1 MEIVRVTM
9 PRGLARVMIVL
20 AMLSATGAAQTT
32 KGFEISGTVTDQ
44 QGAVLPDASVVLLR
58 AAVRLQETKSGP
70 SGGFAFHNVAPGEY
84 VVEVQRSG
92 FARADEKVSVQS
104 APARV
109 AIEMRVVGPGQ
120 QITVTAELGSLRT
133 EESSTA
139 TKANI
144 PINEIPQGI
153 GVANQALIQ
162 SQQDIR
168 FADAAE
174 NISGVNRDV
183 LAAGS
188 VGDALTIRGLPLGVF
203 SNYYRDGFVFDG
215 MVPSDTTN
223 VDRVEVLKG
232 PSSVLYGRAASG
244 GIVNLITK
252 EPLPVTH
259 GVFSLQA
266 DRYGSVRPTFDV
278 TGPIGSGDKLFY
290 RLNAEFADSS
300 NFRDAF
306 HDRRYFLTP
315 ALTWKPE
322 QATTVRLQFE
332 YLHARNTTDYGIP
345 ALGDRPATVPI
356 SNFYG
361 EPWQYSL
368 LQNRTGSIDVSH
380 TFAQRWAVRSR
391 FRAALTNWDYLDVSS
406 GFIDADNRTIIRFSE
421 DAAYPLRFYD
431 WQTDLTGIFK
441 TGPIEHN
448 VLIGFEYGRQQVVQD
463 AIFGD
468 APPIDLFDP
477 VPFSQARPDNAT
489 LIANFFNP
497 SSPDYFP
504 LNGTTKLFTHG
515 GYIQDQITLLPGLK
529 VLAGARFEGF
539 TQRYDEI
546 IYGTHNRQD
555 NLAALPRIGV
565 TYQPIQPITI
575 YASWSRSFSPTLAAQ
590 FTPGGQP
597 FEPERGH
604 QYEAGVRTTEFHG
617 RLSSSLSFYRI
628 RAANLL
634 ITNPGNPLASIQIGT
649 TESKGIEFETAG
661 RIRSGWDVT
670 FSYAYNQANI
680 VEDPV
685 YPVGNIFQNAPRHSG
700 SLWTVYEVQRGP
712 LRGLSFGGGV
722 RALSYRFVDPSNDVV
737 LPGYGR
743 LDAMASYAFGR
754 IRKSERPF
762 KLSVN
767 VQNVTDRRYFESGN
781 TPSVIFPGSPVNVLS
796 RLEVRF

>member
-1 MEIVRVTM
+1 MCAAQANT
-9 PRGLARVMIVL
+9 
-20 AMLSATGAAQTT
+20 TGA
-32 KGFEISGTVTDQ
+32 GGREIIGVVTDQ
-44 QGAVLPDASVVLLR
+44 QGAVLPDAAVFLLSQT
-58 AAVRLQETKSGP
+58 VRLQQTRSGP
-70 SGGFAFHNVAPGEY
+70 KGEFTFYNVAPGEY
-84 VVEVQRSG
+84 VLEVQRAG
-92 FARADEKVSVQS
+92 FARADDQVSVKS
-104 APARV
+104 APV
-109 AIEMRVVGPGQ
+109 HVSIQMKVVGPGQ
-120 QITVTAELGSLRT
+120 QVNVTAEVDSFRP

-144 PINEIPQGI
+144 PLNETPQGI
-153 GVANQALIQ
+153 GVANEALIQ

-183 LAAGS
+183 LASGS

-215 MVPSDTTN
+215 MVPSDNTN
-223 VDRVEVLKG
+223 VDRVEILKG
-232 PSSVLYGRAASG
+232 PASVLYGRAASG

-252 EPLPVTH
+252 EPLPATH
-259 GVFSLQA
+259 GVFSFQG
-266 DRYGSVRPTFDV
+266 DRYGSVRPTFDI
-278 TGPIGSGDKLFY
+278 TGPIGSSNNLFY
-290 RLNAEFADSS
+290 RVNAEIADYS

-306 HDRRYFLTP
+306 GDRRYFLAP

-322 QATTVRLQFE
+322 QATTIRLQFE
-332 YLHARNTTDYGIP
+332 YLHGRNTTDYGIP
-345 ALGDRPATVPI
+345 ALGDRPAPVPI

-368 LQNRTGSIDVSH
+368 LQGRTGSVDVSH
-380 TFAQRWAVRSR
+380 TFSQRWTVRSR
-391 FRAALTNWDYLDVSS
+391 FRAALTNWDYLDVST
-406 GFIDADNRTIIRFSE
+406 GFIDSDNRTIVRFSE

-448 VLIGFEYGRQQVVQD
+448 ILIGFEYGNQQVVQD
-463 AIFGD
+463 AIFSD
-468 APPIDLFDP
+468 APPIDLYNP
-477 VPFSQARPDNAT
+477 VPFSRTRPDNAT
-489 LIANFFNP
+489 LIDNFFNP

-555 NLAALPRIGV
+555 NVAALPRVGV
-565 TYQPIQPITI
+565 TYQPIEPVTL
-575 YASWSRSFSPTLAAQ
+575 YASYSRSFSPTLAAQ

-597 FEPERGH
+597 FEPEHGH
-604 QYEAGVRTTEFHG
+604 QYEAGVRSTEFHG
-617 RLSSSLSFYRI
+617 RLSSTLSFYRI
-628 RAANLL
+628 RASNLL

-649 TESKGIEFETAG
+649 AESKGIEFDTSG
-661 RIRSGWDVT
+661 RILPGWDVT
-670 FSYAYNQANI
+670 FAYAFSQSNI

-685 YPVGNIFQNAPRHSG
+685 YPIGNVFQNAPRHSG
-700 SLWTVYEVQRGP
+700 SLWTVYEVQRGC
-712 LRGLSFGGGV
+712 LRGLSVGGGV
-722 RALSYRFVDPSNDVV
+722 RALSYRFVDPANSVV

-743 LDAMASYAFGR
+743 LDAMTSYVFGPT
-754 IRKSERPF
+754 RKEEKLF

-767 VQNVTDRRYFESGN
+767 LQNLTDRKYFESGN
-781 TPSVIFPGSPVNVLS
+781 TPNVIFPGSPINVWS